1 MWIGRSGDFV
11 REAANLFLPTRCA
24 GCGAW
29 DEVVCAECAKQ
40 VEAPCHWGS
49 LEMPE
54 LFAISDIPLLD
65 GGAYEGRR
73 RGLIVSA
80 KHSPSFDPEELLR
93 QSGMTLGREL
103 GCMLKIGVP
112 SALAQ
117 SVGSAQGEALAQ
129 DAGSAQDASSAQD
142 AGFARGL
149 GSAQG
154 EAFAQHPGSVRD
166 ASSARDTRCFHRK
179 GCTQEERDA
188 RLGRHAFTDN
198 AERKEG
204 LALAKGAEIWIIP
217 APASWKRRLFGRQVT
232 PALAC
237 GLAQGLSRETG
248 VQARVVEAVGLR
260 IGTPSQFGVGGA
272 QRRKAK
278 IGSMRA
284 RLPLPEP
291 GRIVLVD
298 DVLTTGATMRELAR
312 VCAGALACAVFA
324 RVNPPSL

>member
-1 MWIGRSGDFV
+1 
-11 REAANLFLPTRCA
+11 
-24 GCGAW
+24 
-29 DEVVCAECAKQ
+29 
-40 VEAPCHWGS
+40 
-49 LEMPE
+49 MPE

-103 GCMLKIGVP
+103 GRMLKIEVP
-112 SALAQ
+112 SALEQ
-117 SVGSAQGEALAQ
+117 SAGSAQGEAFAQ
-129 DAGSAQDASSAQD
+129 DALSAQDEDSAQD
-142 AGFARGL
+142 TGFARGL

-154 EAFAQHPGSVRD
+154 EAFAQHTGSVRD
-166 ASSARDTRCFHRK
+166 ASSARDTGCFHRK

>member
-1 MWIGRSGDFV
+1 
-11 REAANLFLPTRCA
+11 
-24 GCGAW
+24 
-29 DEVVCAECAKQ
+29 
-40 VEAPCHWGS
+40 
-49 LEMPE
+49 MPE

-103 GCMLKIGVP
+103 GRMLKIGVP
-112 SALAQ
+112 SASAQ
-117 SVGSAQGEALAQ
+117 SVGSTQGETFAQ
-129 DAGSAQDASSAQD
+129 DAGSAQDEGSAQDAGSVQGEVFSQDTGSVQDANSAQDEGFAQDTGSVQD
-142 AGFARGL
+142 AGFAR
-149 GSAQG
+149 
-154 EAFAQHPGSVRD
+154 D
-166 ASSARDTRCFHRK
+166 ARCSHRK
-179 GCTQEERDA
+179 GRVQEERDA
-188 RLGRHAFTDN
+188 RLGRRAFRDN
-198 AERKEG
+198 AERKER
-204 LALAKGAEIWIIP
+204 LALAKGTEIWVIP

>member
-1 MWIGRSGDFV
+1 
-11 REAANLFLPTRCA
+11 
-24 GCGAW
+24 
-29 DEVVCAECAKQ
+29 
-40 VEAPCHWGS
+40 
-49 LEMPE
+49 MPE

-93 QSGMTLGREL
+93 QSGMALGREL
-103 GCMLKIGVP
+103 GRMLKIEVP
-112 SALAQ
+112 SALEQ
-117 SVGSAQGEALAQ
+117 SAGSAQGEAFAQ
-129 DAGSAQDASSAQD
+129 DALSAQDEDSAQDTGFAQGEAFSQDTGSAQDASSAQD

-154 EAFAQHPGSVRD
+154 EAFAQHAG
-166 ASSARDTRCFHRK
+166 SARDTSSAREAGCSHRK
-179 GCTQEERDA
+179 GCAQEERDA
-188 RLGRHAFTDN
+188 RLGRRAFRDN

-204 LALAKGAEIWIIP
+204 LALAKGAEIWVIP

-232 PALAC
+232 PTLAC
-237 GLAQGLSRETG
+237 GLAQGLSRESG

-260 IGTPSQFGVGGA
+260 IGTRSQFGVGGA

-278 IGSMRA
+278 LGSMRA

>member
-1 MWIGRSGDFV
+1 M
-11 REAANLFLPTRCA
+11 
-24 GCGAW
+24 
-29 DEVVCAECAKQ
+29 
-40 VEAPCHWGS
+40 
-49 LEMPE
+49 
-54 LFAISDIPLLD
+54 
-65 GGAYEGRR
+65 
-73 RGLIVSA
+73 
-80 KHSPSFDPEELLR
+80 
-93 QSGMTLGREL
+93 
-103 GCMLKIGVP
+103 
-112 SALAQ
+112 
-117 SVGSAQGEALAQ
+117 
-129 DAGSAQDASSAQD
+129 
-142 AGFARGL
+142 
-149 GSAQG
+149 
-154 EAFAQHPGSVRD
+154 
-166 ASSARDTRCFHRK
+166 SSARDTGCSHRK

-204 LALAKGAEIWIIP
+204 LALAKGAEIWVIP

>member
-1 MWIGRSGDFV
+1 
-11 REAANLFLPTRCA
+11 
-24 GCGAW
+24 
-29 DEVVCAECAKQ
+29 
-40 VEAPCHWGS
+40 
-49 LEMPE
+49 MPE

-103 GCMLKIGVP
+103 GRMLKIEVS

-129 DAGSAQDASSAQD
+129 DAGSAQDA
-142 AGFARGL
+142 GFAQGL

-154 EAFAQHPGSVRD
+154 EAFAQHTGSVRD
-166 ASSARDTRCFHRK
+166 ASSARDTRCSHRK

>member
-1 MWIGRSGDFV
+1 
-11 REAANLFLPTRCA
+11 
-24 GCGAW
+24 
-29 DEVVCAECAKQ
+29 
-40 VEAPCHWGS
+40 
-49 LEMPE
+49 MPE

-103 GCMLKIGVP
+103 GRMLKIEVS

-117 SVGSAQGEALAQ
+117 SVSSAQGEALAQ

-142 AGFARGL
+142 AGFAQGL

-154 EAFAQHPGSVRD
+154 EAFAQHTGSVRD
-166 ASSARDTRCFHRK
+166 ASSARDTRCSHRK

>member
-1 MWIGRSGDFV
+1 
-11 REAANLFLPTRCA
+11 
-24 GCGAW
+24 
-29 DEVVCAECAKQ
+29 
-40 VEAPCHWGS
+40 
-49 LEMPE
+49 MPE

-103 GCMLKIGVP
+103 GRMLKIEVS

-142 AGFARGL
+142 AGFAQGL

-154 EAFAQHPGSVRD
+154 EAFAQHTGSVRD
-166 ASSARDTRCFHRK
+166 ASSARDTRCSHRK

-272 QRRKAK
+272 QRREAK

>member
-1 MWIGRSGDFV
+1 MFPQ
-11 REAANLFLPTRCA
+11 E
-24 GCGAW
+24 
-29 DEVVCAECAKQ
+29 
-40 VEAPCHWGS
+40 
-49 LEMPE
+49 
-54 LFAISDIPLLD
+54 
-65 GGAYEGRR
+65 
-73 RGLIVSA
+73 
-80 KHSPSFDPEELLR
+80 
-93 QSGMTLGREL
+93 
-103 GCMLKIGVP
+103 
-112 SALAQ
+112 
-117 SVGSAQGEALAQ
+117 
-129 DAGSAQDASSAQD
+129 
-142 AGFARGL
+142 
-149 GSAQG
+149 
-154 EAFAQHPGSVRD
+154 
-166 ASSARDTRCFHRK
+166 
-179 GCTQEERDA
+179 EERDA

>member
-1 MWIGRSGDFV
+1 
-11 REAANLFLPTRCA
+11 
-24 GCGAW
+24 
-29 DEVVCAECAKQ
+29 
-40 VEAPCHWGS
+40 
-49 LEMPE
+49 MPE

-103 GCMLKIGVP
+103 GRMLKIEVP

-117 SVGSAQGEALAQ
+117 SVGSAQGEAFAQ

-154 EAFAQHPGSVRD
+154 EAFAQHTGSVRD
-166 ASSARDTRCFHRK
+166 VSSARDTGCSHRK

-204 LALAKGAEIWIIP
+204 DAVVKGAEIWVIP

>member
-1 MWIGRSGDFV
+1 
-11 REAANLFLPTRCA
+11 
-24 GCGAW
+24 
-29 DEVVCAECAKQ
+29 
-40 VEAPCHWGS
+40 
-49 LEMPE
+49 MPE

-103 GCMLKIGVP
+103 GRMLKIGVP

-117 SVGSAQGEALAQ
+117 SVGSTQGETFAQ

-154 EAFAQHPGSVRD
+154 EAFAQHTGSVRD
-166 ASSARDTRCFHRK
+166 ASSARDTGCFHRK

-237 GLAQGLSRETG
+237 GLAQGLSRESG

-260 IGTPSQFGVGGA
+260 IGTRSQFGVGGA

-278 IGSMRA
+278 LGSMRA

>member
-1 MWIGRSGDFV
+1 MHGFREGKDNDGSASLETRRMWCGRNGAFV

-29 DEVVCAECAKQ
+29 DEVLCTECAKQ
-40 VEAPCHWGS
+40 AEAPCHWGS
-49 LEMPE
+49 LDMPE

-80 KHSPSFDPEELLR
+80 KHSPSFDPEDLLR
-93 QSGMTLGREL
+93 RSGMSLGREL
-103 GCMLKIGVP
+103 GRMLKIGVA
-112 SALAQ
+112 SNLIQ
-117 SVGSAQGEALAQ
+117 GSGSAQGEASSLTRAASFVQ
-129 DAGSAQDASSAQD
+129 GEGYTRDTGSARESDCSH
-142 AGFARGL
+142 R
-149 GSAQG
+149 
-154 EAFAQHPGSVRD
+154 RD
-166 ASSARDTRCFHRK
+166 RA
-179 GCTQEERDA
+179 QEERDT
-188 RLGRHAFTDN
+188 RLRRPGFRGD

-204 LALAKGAEIWIIP
+204 LASANGTEIWVIP

-232 PALAC
+232 PTLAC
-237 GLAQGLSRETG
+237 GLAQGLSLELG
-248 VQARVVEAVGLR
+248 VQVRVVEAVGLK
-260 IGTPSQFGVGGA
+260 IGTPSQLGVGGA

-278 IGSMRA
+278 LGSMRA

-298 DVLTTGATMRELAR
+298 DVLTTGATMRELVR

-324 RVNPPSL
+324 RVNPLSL

>member
-1 MWIGRSGDFV
+1 
-11 REAANLFLPTRCA
+11 
-24 GCGAW
+24 
-29 DEVVCAECAKQ
+29 
-40 VEAPCHWGS
+40 
-49 LEMPE
+49 MPE

-117 SVGSAQGEALAQ
+117 SVGSAQGEAFAQ
-129 DAGSAQDASSAQD
+129 DAGSARDVSSARD
-142 AGFARGL
+142 VGFARGL

-154 EAFAQHPGSVRD
+154 EAFAQHTGSVRD
-166 ASSARDTRCFHRK
+166 ASSARDTGCFHRK

>member
-1 MWIGRSGDFV
+1 
-11 REAANLFLPTRCA
+11 
-24 GCGAW
+24 
-29 DEVVCAECAKQ
+29 
-40 VEAPCHWGS
+40 
-49 LEMPE
+49 MPE

-103 GCMLKIGVP
+103 GRMLKIGVP

-117 SVGSAQGEALAQ
+117 SVGSTQGETFAQ
-129 DAGSAQDASSAQD
+129 DTGSAQDEGSAQD

-166 ASSARDTRCFHRK
+166 ASSARDTRCSHRK

>member
-103 GCMLKIGVP
+103 GRMLKIGVP

-117 SVGSAQGEALAQ
+117 SVGSTQGETFAQ
-129 DAGSAQDASSAQD
+129 DAGSAQ
-142 AGFARGL
+142 
-149 GSAQG
+149 
-154 EAFAQHPGSVRD
+154 HTGSVRD
-166 ASSARDTRCFHRK
+166 VSSARDTGCSHRK

>member
-1 MWIGRSGDFV
+1 
-11 REAANLFLPTRCA
+11 
-24 GCGAW
+24 
-29 DEVVCAECAKQ
+29 
-40 VEAPCHWGS
+40 
-49 LEMPE
+49 MPE

-103 GCMLKIGVP
+103 GRMLKIGVP

-117 SVGSAQGEALAQ
+117 SVGSTQGETFAQ
-129 DAGSAQDASSAQD
+129 DAGSAQDAGFAQDAGSAQDEGSAQDAGSVQGEVFSQDTGSVQDANSAQDASSAQDEGFAQDTGSVQD
-142 AGFARGL
+142 AGFAR
-149 GSAQG
+149 
-154 EAFAQHPGSVRD
+154 D
-166 ASSARDTRCFHRK
+166 ARCSHRK
-179 GCTQEERDA
+179 GRVQEERDA
-188 RLGRHAFTDN
+188 RLGRRAFRDN
-198 AERKEG
+198 AERKER
-204 LALAKGAEIWIIP
+204 LALAKGTEIWVIP

>member
-1 MWIGRSGDFV
+1 
-11 REAANLFLPTRCA
+11 
-24 GCGAW
+24 
-29 DEVVCAECAKQ
+29 
-40 VEAPCHWGS
+40 
-49 LEMPE
+49 MPE

-103 GCMLKIGVP
+103 GRMLKIEVS

-117 SVGSAQGEALAQ
+117 SVGSAQGEA
-129 DAGSAQDASSAQD
+129 
-142 AGFARGL
+142 
-149 GSAQG
+149 
-154 EAFAQHPGSVRD
+154 FAQHTGSVRD
-166 ASSARDTRCFHRK
+166 ASSARDTRCSHRK

>member
-1 MWIGRSGDFV
+1 
-11 REAANLFLPTRCA
+11 
-24 GCGAW
+24 
-29 DEVVCAECAKQ
+29 
-40 VEAPCHWGS
+40 
-49 LEMPE
+49 MPE

-117 SVGSAQGEALAQ
+117 SVGSAQGEAFAQ

-166 ASSARDTRCFHRK
+166 VSSARDTGCSHRK
-179 GCTQEERDA
+179 GRTQEEGDA

-204 LALAKGAEIWIIP
+204 LALAKGAEIWVIP

>member
-1 MWIGRSGDFV
+1 
-11 REAANLFLPTRCA
+11 
-24 GCGAW
+24 
-29 DEVVCAECAKQ
+29 
-40 VEAPCHWGS
+40 
-49 LEMPE
+49 MPE

-103 GCMLKIGVP
+103 GRMLKIEVS

-142 AGFARGL
+142 AGFAQGL

-154 EAFAQHPGSVRD
+154 EAFAQHTGSVRD
-166 ASSARDTRCFHRK
+166 ASSARDTRCSHRK

-204 LALAKGAEIWIIP
+204 LALAKGAEIWVIP

-232 PALAC
+232 PTLAC
-237 GLAQGLSRETG
+237 GLAQGLSRESG

-260 IGTPSQFGVGGA
+260 IGTRSQFGVGGA

-278 IGSMRA
+278 LGSMRA

>member
-1 MWIGRSGDFV
+1 M
-11 REAANLFLPTRCA
+11 
-24 GCGAW
+24 
-29 DEVVCAECAKQ
+29 
-40 VEAPCHWGS
+40 
-49 LEMPE
+49 
-54 LFAISDIPLLD
+54 
-65 GGAYEGRR
+65 
-73 RGLIVSA
+73 SA

-103 GCMLKIGVP
+103 GRMLKIEVS

-129 DAGSAQDASSAQD
+129 DAGSAQDEGSAQD
-142 AGFARGL
+142 AGSVQGEVFSQDTGSVQDAN
-149 GSAQG
+149 SAQ
-154 EAFAQHPGSVRD
+154 D
-166 ASSARDTRCFHRK
+166 ASSARDTRCSHRK

>member
-1 MWIGRSGDFV
+1 
-11 REAANLFLPTRCA
+11 
-24 GCGAW
+24 
-29 DEVVCAECAKQ
+29 
-40 VEAPCHWGS
+40 
-49 LEMPE
+49 MPE

-117 SVGSAQGEALAQ
+117 SVGSAQGEAFAQ

-166 ASSARDTRCFHRK
+166 VSSARDTGCSHRK
-179 GCTQEERDA
+179 GCTQEEGDA

-204 LALAKGAEIWIIP
+204 LALAKGAEIWVIP